1 MYMLTSFALS
11 RFIGTIGLT
20 HSQAILNV
28 GVGSLCLFLCDRL
41 LCVLLDDGTRL
52 ACGAG
57 AAHGYGVAAT
67 TVAKTRATKV
77 ILILSDPDEVSWMRK
92 RAKIANCRCGL
103 LRLLTILRCSTRLIA
118 T

>member
-1 MYMLTSFALS
+1 MLTSFALS

-20 HSQAILNV
+20 HSHAILNV

-41 LCVLLDDGTRL
+41 LCVLLDDGMRL

-67 TVAKTRATKV
+67 TVAKMKATRV
-77 ILILSDPDEVSWMRK
+77 IFIVSGPNEVSWMK
-92 RAKIANCRCGL
+92 ERAKIAIC
-103 LRLLTILRCSTRLIA
+103 
-118 T
+118 